1 MASTTPLKPSILD
14 KLIAD
19 IGRKRG
25 DGSRDAVP
33 CFLPDLDHFNEAQLR
48 MCIKRDIGW
57 ILNDIHFEAAVDLTD
72 FPDIQTSVLNQGLPD
87 LAGTTTGLDG
97 RKKRASDIV
106 NAVRAFEQRLRPDSI
121 VVETES
127 DSVDNDN
134 KLHFAIQGEIRNSID
149 ENWIELQTTVDVDD
163 GRVEISS

>member
-1 MASTTPLKPSILD
+1 MASKTPLKPSVLD

-25 DGSRDAVP
+25 DGSRDEVP
-33 CFLPDLDHFNEAQLR
+33 CFLPDLERFNEAQLR
-48 MCIKRDIGW
+48 MCIKRDIAW
-57 ILNDIHFEAAVDLTD
+57 ILNDVHFEAGIDLAD
-72 FPDIQTSVLNQGLPD
+72 FPDIVTSVLNHGLPD

-106 NAVRAFEQRLRPDSI
+106 AAVRAFEQRLRPDTVI
-121 VVETES
+121 VETES

-134 KLHFAIQGEIRNSID
+134 KLHFAIQGEIRNSVD
-149 ENWIELQTTVDVDD
+149 DNWIELQTTVDVDD